1 VEVNWLIQIPNLDIL
16 EQRSKDEMISK
27 NLAIAVAIFLL
38 SGLGAGGAS
47 AQPAAQQPAGQ
58 TQPATPNTA
67 NPAGTPD
74 QTAPAAPG
82 AANQTAAPAAPGAA
96 NQAAAPAAP
105 AAAPPPAGNAAATP
119 QSNPYGLAALWKG
132 PQGHPDWVARG
143 VMILLALMSI
153 GTWYIFFMKYW
164 EQTRVIGQARQVE
177 RRFWSS
183 NNLNEGIDKLA
194 KNSVFRTVAESGVRA
209 SSGGTGLVNMN
220 DWIAMSLNRQL
231 EEINA
236 RLQGGIAFLAS
247 VGSTAPFVGL
257 FGTVWGILNALIS
270 IGVAGQASIDKV
282 AGPVGEALIMT
293 AIGLFV
299 AVPAVLL
306 YNLLVRRN
314 KVINEKLRSFA
325 SDLQT
330 YLVTKGK

>member
-1 VEVNWLIQIPNLDIL
+1 
-16 EQRSKDEMISK
+16 MISK
-27 NLAIAVAIFLL
+27 HLAIAAAILLL
-38 SGLGAGGAS
+38 SGAGDGQAL
-47 AQPAAQQPAGQ
+47 AQQQPAGQ
-58 TQPATPNTA
+58 
-67 NPAGTPD
+67 
-74 QTAPAAPG
+74 PAA
-82 AANQTAAPAAPGAA
+82 QTAAPATNPNAGTATPGTTTPATPDQGTPGGA
-96 NQAAAPAAP
+96 MNNNAAAPAAP
-105 AAAPPPAGNAAATP
+105 PPAAAPAAAPAGGTGATTP
-119 QSNPYGLAALWKG
+119 KENPYGLRQLWEGQNGK
-132 PQGHPDWVARG
+132 PDWVARG

-153 GTWYIFFMKYW
+153 GTWYIFFMKFW
-164 EQTRVIGQARQVE
+164 EQQRVLGQSRQVD

-183 NNLNEGIDKLA
+183 NNLNEGIDALA
-194 KNSVFRTVAESGVRA
+194 KASVFRTVAETGVRA
-209 SSGGTGLVNMN
+209 SSGGSGMVNLN

-236 RLQGGIAFLAS
+236 RLQGGVSFLAS

-257 FGTVWGILNALIS
+257 FGTVWGILNALIA

-293 AIGLFV
+293 AIGLAV

-306 YNLLVRRN
+306 YNYLVRRN

-330 YLVTKGK
+330 YLVTKGR